1 MINILIIFL
10 TLKFPPPTKGYKA
23 CSFSQN
29 NFPCMKLMEK
39 NSMYGQLLQAKC
51 LREKRIFP
59 KEKRDKMVTP
69 TMFVYRRE

>member
-1 MINILIIFL
+1 
-10 TLKFPPPTKGYKA
+10 
-23 CSFSQN
+23 
-29 NFPCMKLMEK
+29 MKLMEK